1 VINFTKEDQTKSF
14 NHNDNKGI
22 KRGKK
27 GIPKLVTHFDTLDQ
41 GTAAFM
47 QWLGSEDKMSTT
59 ANPIIL
65 KDFVHTRYCLL
76 YDNVAGRDIKVETQN
91 GVPKC
96 TSCNTDDCGHV
107 GFVILLEQKYENDG
121 TIFD

>member
-1 VINFTKEDQTKSF
+1 MINFTKEDQSKSF
-14 NHNDNKGI
+14 NDDNKVT

-65 KDFVHTRYCLL
+65 KDFVHTKYSLL
-76 YDNVAGRDIKVETQN
+76 HDNVAGRDIRVETLN
-91 GVPKC
+91 GVPRC

>member
-1 VINFTKEDQTKSF
+1 VINFTKEDQSKSF
-14 NHNDNKGI
+14 NHDNKVT

-65 KDFVHTRYCLL
+65 KDFVHTKYSLL
-76 YDNVAGRDIKVETQN
+76 YDNVAGHDIKVETLN

>member
-14 NHNDNKGI
+14 NHND
-22 KRGKK
+22 KK
-27 GIPKLVTHFDTLDQ
+27 IPKLITNFDTLDQ

-59 ANPIIL
+59 SNPIIL
-65 KDFVHTRYCLL
+65 KDFVHTRYSML
-76 YDNVAGRDIKVETQN
+76 YDTIAGHDIKVETQN

>member
-1 VINFTKEDQTKSF
+1 MVNLTKEDQTKSF
-14 NHNDNKGI
+14 HNDNKVT
-22 KRGKK
+22 KRGKQ

-59 ANPIIL
+59 SNPIIL
-65 KDFVHTRYCLL
+65 KDFVHTRYSVL
-76 YDNVAGRDIKVETQN
+76 YDAIAGRDIKVETQN

-96 TSCNTDDCGHV
+96 VSCNTDDCGHV

>member
-14 NHNDNKGI
+14 NHNDKVTN
-22 KRGKK
+22 RGKQ

-47 QWLGSEDKMSTT
+47 QWLGSDDKMSTT
-59 ANPIIL
+59 SNPIIL
-65 KDFVHTRYCLL
+65 KDFVHTRYCTLR
-76 YDNVAGRDIKVETQN
+76 DSIAGCDIKVETQN

-107 GFVILLEQKYENDG
+107 GFAILLEQKYENDG

>member
-1 VINFTKEDQTKSF
+1 
-14 NHNDNKGI
+14 
-22 KRGKK
+22 
-27 GIPKLVTHFDTLDQ
+27 
-41 GTAAFM
+41 M

-65 KDFVHTRYCLL
+65 KDFVHTKYSLL

-91 GVPKC
+91 GYQNA
-96 TSCNTDDCGHV
+96 SCNTDDCGHV

-121 TIFD
+121 IIFD

>member
-1 VINFTKEDQTKSF
+1 MINFTKEDQSKSF
-14 NHNDNKGI
+14 NHDSKVT

-65 KDFVHTRYCLL
+65 KDFVHTKYSLL
-76 YDNVAGRDIKVETQN
+76 YDNVAGRDIRVETQN

>member
-1 VINFTKEDQTKSF
+1 VINFTKEDQSKSF
-14 NHNDNKGI
+14 NDDNKVT

-27 GIPKLVTHFDTLDQ
+27 GISKLVTHFDTLDQ

-65 KDFVHTRYCLL
+65 KDFVHTKYSLL
-76 YDNVAGRDIKVETQN
+76 YDNVAGRDIKVETLN

>member
-1 VINFTKEDQTKSF
+1 MINFTKEDQSKSF
-14 NHNDNKGI
+14 NDDNKVT

-65 KDFVHTRYCLL
+65 KDFVHTKYSLL
-76 YDNVAGRDIKVETQN
+76 YDSVAGRDIKVETLN